1 MARIATL
8 ALIPLLA
15 LFWAVAFILDL
26 EEAPRAARVVP
37 TGVAFVLAA
46 IAALEALRVFVLA
59 PGAWRS
65 RGGMALDRDRT
76 FAVLALLAYYP
87 SFVLVGF
94 HISNL
99 LFLLAILAILRPGLK
114 TTLIVALGTAGLVSG
129 LAVAL
134 GFNLPT
140 PMLFQ

>member
-1 MARIATL
+1 MIRFATL
-8 ALIPLLA
+8 VLLPALA

-26 EEAPRAARVVP
+26 EDAPRAARVVP
-37 TGVAFVLAA
+37 TGVAMVLAV
-46 IAALEALRVFVLA
+46 AALLEAGRVLLA
-59 PGAWRS
+59 A
-65 RGGMALDRDRT
+65 RGGLRGGGSLAGEWDRAA
-76 FAVLALLAYYP
+76 AVLALLAYYP
-87 SFVLVGF
+87 AFVLVGF

-99 LFLLAILAILRPGLK
+99 LFLFAILAILRPGLK
-114 TTLIVALGTAGLVSG
+114 ITLGVALGTAALISG